1 MLSGVISEE
10 RGSRYTGASVIAEQ
24 DKLLEV
30 AEDGGQTVI
39 LRGG

>member
-10 RGSRYTGASVIAEQ
+10 RGSRYSASVIAEE

-30 AEDGGQTVI
+30 GEDGGQTVI

>member
-10 RGSRYTGASVIAEQ
+10 RGSQYSTSVIAEQ